1 MSLNCFFVSDLHG
14 QLNRYEKLFHR
25 LVQERPTAL
34 FIGGDILPSPFA
46 ARRSGYDLPYQDF
59 IGEFLVKK
67 LMDIKETLKDTY
79 PHVFAILGNDDGKI
93 EEEKML
99 DAENQGIWQYCH
111 NRCIYWKDF
120 TIYGYTCVPPT
131 PFRLKD
137 WEHYD
142 VTDYVRPGCI
152 APDNGKSVFTVHV
165 DEHQLKTATIEK
177 DLKKLTG
184 DANLEKSIFLFHSPP
199 HRCQL
204 DRAALDGHR
213 IDDIQVDVHVGST
226 AIQRFITRRQPLITL
241 HGHIHES
248 TRLTGSWR
256 ETFNKTTAFNASHD
270 GTELSLI
277 RFDPYHPENATR
289 ELI

>member
-1 MSLNCFFVSDLHG
+1 M
-14 QLNRYEKLFHR
+14 
-25 LVQERPTAL
+25 
-34 FIGGDILPSPFA
+34 
-46 ARRSGYDLPYQDF
+46 
-59 IGEFLVKK
+59 
-67 LMDIKETLKDTY
+67 
-79 PHVFAILGNDDGKI
+79 
-93 EEEKML
+93 
-99 DAENQGIWQYCH
+99 AEH
-111 NRCIYWKDF
+111 
-120 TIYGYTCVPPT
+120 
-131 PFRLKD
+131 
-137 WEHYD
+137 E
-142 VTDYVRPGCI
+142 
-152 APDNGKSVFTVHV
+152 
-165 DEHQLKTATIEK
+165 LKTATIEK

-256 ETFNKTTAFNASHD
+256 ERFNKTTAFNASHD

-277 RFDPYHPENATR
+277 QFDPYHPENATR